1 MRDGIY
7 KVLFESH
14 GRKGF
19 NIVAASDGVITGC
32 DQTHFTT
39 GTYEIDGNRLKANLH
54 MTRHSKRADF
64 IEIADQDE
72 IDIKMSGICSLG
84 FGQFDA
90 RVAGRSDIDVT
101 ATFQWVCDL

>member
-7 KVLFESH
+7 KVFFESAGH
-14 GRKGF
+14 KGF
-19 NIVAASDGVITGC
+19 NIVAASDGIISGC

-39 GTYEIDGNRLKANLH
+39 GHYRIDGSRLTADLH
-54 MTRHSKRADF
+54 MSRHTKRDDF

-72 IDIKMSGICSLG
+72 IDIEMDGICSLG

-90 RVAGRSDIDVT
+90 RVIGRPEIDVT
-101 ATFQWVCDL
+101 ATFQWLCDL